1 MNFVRIKGFIWRM
14 LLSMMKSRLNFLI
27 VLSQDIQAGRNIL
40 ILSPVWFLSERAKL
54 ESCQKSTRSNYYGS
68 EDSTSPTSTTKSH
81 GKWLFK
87 LRAGPLFAQ
96 KKKNCHC
103 FRIQHCEIARS
114 SWSGSTKQMNCIL
127 LSLLCDDTMGANISN
142 QNLNVLAVKK
152 CENMTVVSKHLISVL
167 SYRHWTLVRGDLR
180 ASSISTKT
188 MRATNACGWK
198 SGMRSLNHSLNHVL
212 D

>member
-1 MNFVRIKGFIWRM
+1 MDQRIAHHRH
-14 LLSMMKSRLNFLI
+14 RR
-27 VLSQDIQAGRNIL
+27 RNPMGSDSSNCEPAHY
-40 ILSPVWFLSERAKL
+40 SP
-54 ESCQKSTRSNYYGS
+54 
-68 EDSTSPTSTTKSH
+68 
-81 GKWLFK
+81 
-87 LRAGPLFAQ
+87 
-96 KKKNCHC
+96 KKKKRNCHC

-127 LSLLCDDTMGANISN
+127 SSLLYDDTMGANISN